1 MKRHKGKGPQPR
13 TRSRGLVIV
22 SRIASFVFHPFFMT
36 TIGAVVICQ
45 LFPSGFHYY
54 SSQALKTFIAKLA
67 LFTILFPFLSVF
79 LFRRLNLISDTK
91 MHEPRDRMYPLL
103 AALVFYTTAY
113 WLLSGGLPVFIHSL
127 LLGSSISIFIL
138 FVATNFYKVS
148 VHTAAA
154 AILPGVCIVLMVSE
168 KIIVTPLLFGSLVAI
183 IVGIVR
189 WLLGAH
195 TIGQILLGYLTGIFT
210 QLGAYYYL
218 HS

>member
-1 MKRHKGKGPQPR
+1 MKRHKAKGPQPR
-13 TRSRGLVIV
+13 TRSRGLVIF

-54 SSQALKTFIAKLA
+54 SSQAVRTFIAKLV

-79 LFRRLNLISDTK
+79 FFRKLNLISDTK
-91 MHEPRDRMYPLL
+91 MHERRDRMYPLL

-138 FVATNFYKVS
+138 FIATNFYKVS

-154 AILPGVCIVLMVSE
+154 AILPGVCIVLMASE
-168 KIIVTPLLFGSLVAI
+168 KITVTPLLFGSLVAI

-218 HS
+218 H